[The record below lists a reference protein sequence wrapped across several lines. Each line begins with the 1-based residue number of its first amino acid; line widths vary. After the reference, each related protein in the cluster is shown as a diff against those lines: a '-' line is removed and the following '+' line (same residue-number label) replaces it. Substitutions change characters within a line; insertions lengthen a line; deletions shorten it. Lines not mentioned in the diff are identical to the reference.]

1 MKDRSI
7 YIEHSP
13 EDRVCPFWMAR
24 KGYEE
29 LTREGARTKLVKYDG
44 GHGWRG
50 NLYGRIQAA
59 LRWLDDQAIE
69 D

>member
-1 MKDRSI
+1 
-7 YIEHSP
+7 
-13 EDRVCPFWMAR
+13 MAR